1 MTEQKY
7 YIGVDVSK
15 NTLDFALV
23 DEGKLVTHEVIGNAE
38 KSINKLLKQWQKQYE
53 INLSEVWIC
62 LEHTGIY
69 SYRLLDFLEK
79 NTCKVCLESAYT
91 IKHSNGLQRGKN
103 DKIDAERIAMYAW
116 TNRDK
121 IQQWQPSKAII
132 KDLKQLMTMRKGL
145 VNAMQKLQVHVKETG
160 KFISKQM
167 AKELE
172 KSCAKSLNALKADIK
187 TIEEKIMQIVRADE
201 QLSKLFDLV
210 TSVDGIGKIT
220 AWVLLVTTNGFSS
233 FKEGKKYACYAGV
246 VPFEHTSG
254 KSIRGKKRVSHMAN
268 KEVKVALHLA
278 ALSTIRGKGDLG
290 VYYRRK
296 VEEGKNKMSVLNAI
310 RNKIVLRVFAC
321 VRDNRQYENNYQ
333 KIAA

>member
-23 DEGKLVTHEVIGNAE
+23 VDGKLLTHEAIGNAE
-38 KSINKLLKQWQKQYE
+38 KAIDKLLKLWQKQYHF
-53 INLSEVWIC
+53 NLSEAWIC

-69 SYRLLDFLEK
+69 GYRLLDFLEH
-79 NTCKVCLESAYT
+79 NHVKVCLESAYT

-103 DKIDAERIAMYAW
+103 DKVDSERIAMYAW

-121 IQQWQPSKAII
+121 IQPWQAPKTVI

-145 VNAMQKLQVHVKETG
+145 QNALQKLQVHIKETG
-160 KFISKQM
+160 LFINKKM

-172 KSCAKSLNALKADIK
+172 KSCAKSIKSLQADMKA
-187 TIEEKIMQIVRADE
+187 IEAKIMDIVRNDE
-201 QLSKLFDLV
+201 QLSRLFDVV

-220 AWVLLVTTNGFSS
+220 ALMMLITTNGFST

-254 KSIRGKKRVSHMAN
+254 KSVRGRLRVSNMAN
-268 KEVKVALHLA
+268 KDIKTALHLA
-278 ALSTIRGKGDLG
+278 ALSTIRGNSDLG
-290 VYYRRK
+290 IFYRRK
-296 VEEGKNKMSVLNAI
+296 VEEGKNKMSILNAI

-321 VRDNRQYENNYQ
+321 VRDNRTYEKNYQ